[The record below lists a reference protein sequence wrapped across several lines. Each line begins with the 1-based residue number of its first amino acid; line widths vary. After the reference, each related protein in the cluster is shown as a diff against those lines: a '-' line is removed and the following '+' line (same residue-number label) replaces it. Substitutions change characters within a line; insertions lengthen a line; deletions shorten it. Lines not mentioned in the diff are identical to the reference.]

1 MSTPHLSSS
10 TPLLSPA
17 ASEFSV
23 AESEPDTPPQVCS
36 QLSHINLRLSDSTSD
51 NDLLYDMS
59 VPRKYPSVSLDVPKP
74 RYPRRPSHDLFECIE
89 QTKHKRLSE
98 RQARYI
104 MAQVVEAVFYLD
116 SLGICH
122 RDIKDENLVID
133 KNFKV
138 SIVVRV

>member
-1 MSTPHLSSS
+1 M
-10 TPLLSPA
+10 
-17 ASEFSV
+17 
-23 AESEPDTPPQVCS
+23 AESELDTPPQVCS
-36 QLSHINLRLSDSTSD
+36 QLSPVNLRLSDSPSD
-51 NDLLYDMS
+51 DDILYNIS
-59 VPRKYPSVSLDVPKP
+59 VPKECPSVYLDVPKP

-104 MAQVVEAVFYLD
+104 MAQVIEAVFYLNNH
-116 SLGICH
+116 GICH

-138 SIVVRV
+138 CISVRA